1 MKSSI
6 FYTIYRQ
13 ELELKVKELLNNNS
27 INLSEQT
34 AQSTRAVGDT
44 IEEIV
49 AIDFAS
55 LIVDKCSD
63 YQSGFARRAMADLA
77 FKDIDGF
84 NYIVDV
90 KTHRVASKFSMP
102 SLTSVERLAR
112 LYEDDTNY
120 FALLL
125 IKYSM
130 SKTTPVVSDVCFLPI
145 EFIGWDCLTIGA
157 LGWGQ
162 IQIKDSNVISI
173 NDGYSRKRW
182 MLELCDA
189 MSSFYPK
196 EVAKISQRLDYFE
209 KVRRFWQDKPEA

>member
-6 FYTIYRQ
+6 FYTSYRQ
-13 ELELKVKELLNNNS
+13 ELELKVKELLDNKS
-27 INLSEQT
+27 VALPEQT
-34 AQSTRAVGDT
+34 AQSTRAVGDNLEAV
-44 IEEIV
+44 I
-49 AIDFAS
+49 ASDFAS

-63 YQSGFARRAMADLA
+63 YQTGFARRAMADLA

-84 NYIVDV
+84 YYIVDV
-90 KTHRVASKFSMP
+90 KTHRVESKFSMP
-102 SLTSVERLAR
+102 NLTSVERLAR

-130 SKTTPVVSDVCFLPI
+130 SNTAPTVSDVCFVSI
-145 EFIGWDCLTIGA
+145 EFIGWDCLMIGA

-162 IQIKDSNVISI
+162 IQIKDSNVINI

-189 MSSFYPK
+189 MSSSYPK
-196 EVAKISQRLDYFE
+196 EVAKISQRLGYFE
-209 KVRRFWQDKPEA
+209 KVRRFWQDKPEV